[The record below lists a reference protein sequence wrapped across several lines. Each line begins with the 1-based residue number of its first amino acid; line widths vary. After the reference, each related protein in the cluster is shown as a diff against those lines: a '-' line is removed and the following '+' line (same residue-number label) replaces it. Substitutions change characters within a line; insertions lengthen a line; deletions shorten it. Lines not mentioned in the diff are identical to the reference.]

1 MKIFASFLYVF
12 LFIFIVSGQN
22 YYKDSVQLKAIY
34 NQVLNHGNV
43 YENLRS
49 LCKDVGHRL
58 SGSQGA
64 EKAVQWGKIVLQ
76 RYNLD
81 TVWLQKVMVPHWV
94 RGDVERLDFISSST
108 EIYQS
113 NCSALGGSIG
123 TNNGVLSGQVV
134 EIKSWEQM
142 KSGLIQEG

>member
-1 MKIFASFLYVF
+1 MDWVE
-12 LFIFIVSGQN
+12 
-22 YYKDSVQLKAIY
+22 YKKW
-34 NQVLNHGNV
+34 G
-43 YENLRS
+43 
-49 LCKDVGHRL
+49 
-58 SGSQGA
+58 

-113 NCSALGGSIG
+113 NCSALVKLIG
-123 TNNGVLSGQVV
+123 CIELNSLTLSSRY
-134 EIKSWEQM
+134 KSELCLKAPVPNELLRILNCLFQSTR
-142 KSGLIQEG
+142 KTPKDNIEPISNAA